1 MYLVRRLV
9 NLADAIPRLY
19 GTRGDLGV
27 SEDTEVEIYVDEEG
41 DPITFGSWK
50 SVKRF
55 LREEMEF
62 WSWLEPRTD
71 ADQFGV
77 ASHVQSELRTA
88 FNEAES
94 AAEDE
99 DDISEAYGV
108 LTRFEPEGA
117 LLSRQSPAG
126 IIVADI
132 REALGPSAGAY
143 AYGLIKERYNISNSN
158 SIDHLRAAMLTAFP
172 NMIDPVKLA
181 KRLASERANFREAAR
196 QLHQRMESERAA
208 QALEAK
214 ELLQRASRVAVRAIR
229 NRGRYWQNQ
238 RDDWQDRADA
248 AVASIGATESA
259 YKEAMKLQAS
269 VEYWRDK
276 AKQHAAQERSALNQ
290 LQRFFPISL
299 VVLCMLFGVSGWWVI
314 SHANDHG
321 GSVPTALYVVLSGGL
336 AVISTII
343 FWVGRLLT
351 KLYLSE
357 HHLRNDAEER
367 AVMTTTYLAL
377 TKEHAAEEADRQI
390 VLSALFRTTPDGIV
404 KDDGPGDASLQ
415 AFASRLLAR

>member
-1 MYLVRRLV
+1 M
-9 NLADAIPRLY
+9 
-19 GTRGDLGV
+19 
-27 SEDTEVEIYVDEEG
+27 SEDAGFAMHFDENG
-41 DPITFGSWK
+41 KPVTFRSWS
-50 SVKRF
+50 SVTRF
-55 LREEMEF
+55 LRKEMDF
-62 WSWLEPRTD
+62 WSWLDPEYGD
-71 ADQFGV
+71 LDQFGV
-77 ASHVQSELRTA
+77 ASYVQSQLRTA
-88 FNEAES
+88 MN
-94 AAEDE
+94 AAKAAAHDE
-99 DDISEAYGV
+99 EHISEAYN
-108 LTRFEPEGA
+108 A
-117 LLSRQSPAG
+117 LKCFAPDGSILSHQSQDG

-132 REALGPSAGAY
+132 YNALGSSAGAY
-143 AYGLIKERYNISNSN
+143 AYGLIKRRYNISNSN
-158 SIDHLRAAMLTAFP
+158 STEHLRAAMLTAFP

-181 KRLASERANFREAAR
+181 TRLAAERASFRDAAR
-196 QLHQRMESERAA
+196 NLHQRMENERLA
-208 QALEAK
+208 QAVEAK
-214 ELLQRASRVAVRAIR
+214 EFLQRASRVAVRAIR
-229 NRGRYWQNQ
+229 NRGRFWQNQ
-238 RDDWQDRADA
+238 RDDWQDSADA

-276 AKQHAAQERSALNQ
+276 AKQHETQERSALTN

-299 VVLCMLFGVSGWWVI
+299 IALCVLFGVSGWWVI
-314 SHANDHG
+314 SHANTHG
-321 GSVPTALYVVLSGGL
+321 GNVPTALYVVLSGGL